1 MTTAEQFKAMCD
13 AATAERN
20 DPLSA
25 VDSVYMTET
34 SLNAF
39 GWSFGIANLRQAAE
53 EMLTEWHRES
63 DMHFGVTIV
72 SYTKD
77 GFRIELGGM

>member
-13 AATAERN
+13 MATAERN

-39 GWSFGIANLRQAAE
+39 GWSFGIANLRQAAKE
-53 EMLTEWHRES
+53 ILIGWES
-63 DMHFGVTIV
+63 ASDTFCGASNTV
-72 SYTKD
+72 YTKD